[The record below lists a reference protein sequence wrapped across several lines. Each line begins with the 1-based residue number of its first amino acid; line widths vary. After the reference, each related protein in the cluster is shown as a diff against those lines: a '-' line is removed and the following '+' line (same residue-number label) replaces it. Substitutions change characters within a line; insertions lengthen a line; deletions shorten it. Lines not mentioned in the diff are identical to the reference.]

1 MLRGTHL
8 TPVVE
13 RSDPLGRAAADWLGA
28 LSERN
33 GEPVPY
39 AFALAVA
46 RTEGAR
52 PNRATPAAERLAS
65 RSG

>member
-1 MLRGTHL
+1 MHL
-8 TPVVE
+8 TPVAE
-13 RSDPLGRAAADWLGA
+13 SSDPLGRAAADWLAA

-46 RTEGAR
+46 RVEGSR
-52 PNRATPAAERLAS
+52 PNRVTPAADRLAS